1 MRKPPISRRTA
12 LGLVAVTA
20 TGGAFLTALQFGRAN
35 PEIAAS
41 QPLIT
46 GAGVCRIMPEVTE
59 GPFYV
64 DPKLVR
70 ADITEGK
77 RGVSLDLRIQVVD
90 AACRPIVG
98 ARVDVWHC
106 DAQGIYSGFPNQLG
120 DIDTSGQT
128 FLRGTQ
134 NGDDEGIASFETIYP
149 GWYPGRTP
157 HIHFKAFP
165 NENEVLT
172 GQLFFPDELSKD
184 IYSTVAE
191 YGGRD
196 LAGATFNDR
205 DRIARQ
211 AGEAALAQMNRS
223 GEAVSAALVVAV
235 AA

>member
-1 MRKPPISRRTA
+1 MKKPPISRRTA
-12 LGLVAVTA
+12 LGLVAITV
-20 TGGAFLTALQFGRAN
+20 TGGVFLTARQFRRAN
-35 PEIAAS
+35 PAIAAG

-59 GPFYV
+59 GPYYI

-70 ADITEGK
+70 ADITEA
-77 RGVSLDLRIQVVD
+77 RPGVSLDLRIQVVD
-90 AACRPIVG
+90 AACLPIPG
-98 ARVDVWHC
+98 ARVDIWHC

-120 DIDTSGQT
+120 GTDTTGQT

-134 NGDDEGIASFETIYP
+134 TGDDEGIAAFETIYP

-165 NENEVLT
+165 NVNEVLT

-184 IYSTVAE
+184 IYSTVEA

-205 DRIARQ
+205 DGIARQ
-211 AGEAALAQMNRS
+211 AGEAAHAQMNRS
-223 GEAVSAALVVAV
+223 GEALSAALVVAV
-235 AA
+235 GV